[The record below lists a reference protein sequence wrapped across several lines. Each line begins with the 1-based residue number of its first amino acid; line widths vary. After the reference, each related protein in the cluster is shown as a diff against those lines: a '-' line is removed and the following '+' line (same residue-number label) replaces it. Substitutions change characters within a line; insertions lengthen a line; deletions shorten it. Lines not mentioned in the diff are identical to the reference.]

1 MQSESWRTEKDDYNR
16 FIYLCYF
23 FKKVWKGSENIT
35 KRYGIN
41 SVTKH
46 KFLFSVKKMH
56 KIYFEKF
63 ANFSGVSSLVNLS
76 SKHIEPYQNSLWLLF
91 YEFLIGTERNFNIIN
106 LILLEKIAL
115 FSWKVLAIE
124 KNYTD
129 YK

>member
-23 FKKVWKGSENIT
+23 LKKVWKGSENIT

-63 ANFSGVSSLVNLS
+63 AKFFWSVQLS
-76 SKHIEPYQNSLWLLF
+76 KSVIETHRTSPKLIVIAFLWGSNRYWAELQ
-91 YEFLIGTERNFNIIN
+91 Y
-106 LILLEKIAL
+106 
-115 FSWKVLAIE
+115 
-124 KNYTD
+124 
-129 YK
+129 